1 MFKPNWLIATAVIL
15 SGALA
20 ARTLS
25 PQNTL
30 VSETRTKGHHAAFRS
45 DLQQTTLPP
54 LLSYVPTYYKDV
66 QAILD
71 KNCLGCHIEG
81 GIAPF
86 SLEKPAD
93 AVRYARAS
101 QFAVQK
107 KIMPPWQPSNNSPK
121 FVGETKLNDN
131 EIAIIANWAWAGAPL
146 GKTTDAKP
154 RVLPTNRIQNADL
167 VMDIGKPFAPNPA
180 YSDEYRCFIVDPKQD
195 SERFITGYDIVPGNK
210 KMVHHVIIFTVEP
223 QMVSEI
229 RKLEN
234 TADGRGGYE
243 CFGGPGVPI
252 RIGSGTGS
260 MGFSIMGN
268 WVPGSTG
275 GVTYPSGTGVSL
287 KPGTVL
293 VLQVHYNNTA
303 NQGSDRTTAKLN
315 FAPKNAKVTALRTN
329 LFLSPVEIA
338 CPTGISSDPSNACSR
353 EAAYKAVEKYQE
365 PELTN
370 ALKGGLLL
378 TYCQKQPKHENGIST
393 TQCDFA
399 VNADRNIIQIQGHM
413 HLLGKAI
420 KLELNPSKN
429 TKVLLDIPRWDFHWQ
444 RGYTLENPIEIS
456 KGDVVRLTC
465 TWDNTKENQPYIG
478 GKQLEPRYTV
488 WGEGTT
494 DEMCLAGFTAAPR

>member
-1 MFKPNWLIATAVIL
+1 
-15 SGALA
+15 
-20 ARTLS
+20 
-25 PQNTL
+25 
-30 VSETRTKGHHAAFRS
+30 
-45 DLQQTTLPP
+45 
-54 LLSYVPTYYKDV
+54 
-66 QAILD
+66 
-71 KNCLGCHIEG
+71 
-81 GIAPF
+81 
-86 SLEKPAD
+86 
-93 AVRYARAS
+93 
-101 QFAVQK
+101 
-107 KIMPPWQPSNNSPK
+107 
-121 FVGETKLNDN
+121 
-131 EIAIIANWAWAGAPL
+131 
-146 GKTTDAKP
+146 
-154 RVLPTNRIQNADL
+154 
-167 VMDIGKPFAPNPA
+167 
-180 YSDEYRCFIVDPKQD
+180 
-195 SERFITGYDIVPGNK
+195 
-210 KMVHHVIIFTVEP
+210 MVHHVIIFTVEP

-252 RIGSGTGS
+252 RIGGGTGG

-293 VLQVHYNNTA
+293 VLQVHYNQTTD
-303 NQGSDRTTAKLN
+303 QGSDRTTAKLN
-315 FAPKNAKVTALRTN
+315 LAPKNSKVTALRTS

-353 EAAYKAVEKYQE
+353 DAAYKAVEKYQE

-393 TQCDFA
+393 TQCEFT

-429 TKVLLDIPRWDFHWQ
+429 AKVLLDIPRWDFHWQ
-444 RGYTLENPIEIS
+444 RGYTLETPIEIS